1 MRHTEEA
8 PAVADA
14 LELLREKGER
24 VTAAR
29 RAVLHVLDDAPGHLC
44 AEDIVERVDAAE
56 PGVHRATVYRSLQS
70 LTELGVVAHTHV
82 PGGATI
88 YHLKHS
94 AASRHG
100 HAHLQCTTCERFFD
114 VPTDW
119 LDPFAD
125 RLRAELGF
133 ELAAQH
139 AALLGTCAEC
149 RAAASGSAPSPTP
162 SPPA

>member
-1 MRHTEEA
+1 MRHTDEA
-8 PAVADA
+8 PAVSEA
-14 LELLREKGER
+14 LGRLREKGER

-29 RAVLHVLDDAPGHLC
+29 RAVLQVLDEARGHLC
-44 AEDIVERVDAAE
+44 AEDIAERVDAAE

-70 LTELGVVAHTHV
+70 LTELGIVAHTHV
-82 PGGATI
+82 PGSATI

-94 AASRHG
+94 AAAQHS

-119 LDPFAD
+119 LGPLGD
-125 RLRAELGF
+125 RMREELGF
-133 ELAAQH
+133 ELDAQH

-149 RAAASGSAPSPTP
+149 VTERSTN
-162 SPPA
+162 